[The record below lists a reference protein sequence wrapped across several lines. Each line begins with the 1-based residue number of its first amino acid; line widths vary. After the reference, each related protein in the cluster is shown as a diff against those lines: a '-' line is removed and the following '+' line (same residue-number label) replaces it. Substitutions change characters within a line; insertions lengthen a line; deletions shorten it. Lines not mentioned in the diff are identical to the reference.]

1 LKVQRIAVWHSLSV
15 TACFII
21 SETLMGFLFQ
31 KFVRPALFRFEAETA
46 HDIGMA
52 SLRFGLATRL
62 QRDVV
67 RSFFEVPEFS
77 PIDLFGLRF
86 NNPLGMAAG
95 FDKNGRVVNQLAAL
109 GFSFVEAGTVTPIPQ
124 KGNPRPRLFR
134 IPEDGAI
141 VNRLGFN
148 NDGVDSLVERIS
160 SIERECVLG
169 INIGKN
175 KDVSLEDAPADYL
188 HCFRKVREV
197 ADYVVV
203 NVSSPNTPG
212 LRNLQ
217 AISELERILDP
228 LLVENKVGSRVPILL
243 KIAPDLVAEE
253 FEALADFAVS
263 KGLDGLVLTNTTISR
278 PSQSGNYS
286 EIGGLSGRPLSN
298 LSDEA
303 IRLVYKRVGEKL
315 PIIGV
320 GGIASGEDILRKIR
334 LGASL
339 LQVYTG
345 FVYGG
350 PGFPS
355 RILWDFRRILEKLG
369 VSELGEL
376 RGQDL

>member
-1 LKVQRIAVWHSLSV
+1 
-15 TACFII
+15 
-21 SETLMGFLFQ
+21 MGFLFQ
-31 KFVRPALFRFEAETA
+31 KFVRPALFRFDAETA

-188 HCFRKVREV
+188 HCFRKVRGV